1 MDKQIIS
8 TGDSSKRL
16 TEFSEESIN
25 SIFAMNLMIYRK
37 KRNMTQVELA
47 KKVGVSR
54 VTLAVWESGTRHPD
68 IVMFIRLS
76 NALDIRVEDLIQENE
91 YV

>member
-1 MDKQIIS
+1 MDEQILEKTDTS
-8 TGDSSKRL
+8 ESLNK
-16 TEFSEESIN
+16 FSEEN
-25 SIFAMNLMIYRK
+25 LDMIFATNLMIYRK
-37 KRNMTQVELA
+37 RRRLSQADLA

-54 VTLAVWESGTRHPD
+54 ETVAWWESGTRHPD